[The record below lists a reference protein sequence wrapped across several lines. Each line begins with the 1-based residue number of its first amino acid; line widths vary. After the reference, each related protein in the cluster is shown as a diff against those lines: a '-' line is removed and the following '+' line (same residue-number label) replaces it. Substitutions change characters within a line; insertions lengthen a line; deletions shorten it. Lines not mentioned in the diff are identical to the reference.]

1 VADAQRAAGAA
12 HHHSVQLAEQ
22 LAWCEGQLEAAT
34 AQREADRTAAAKA
47 AASIRALEREL
58 NGCKEALVAAE
69 KKTAEVQEQSAAAV
83 EAANLQAEVIEAALA
98 NELARTQVRST
109 VGGG

>member
-1 VADAQRAAGAA
+1 VANAQRAAGAA

-34 AQREADRTAAAKA
+34 AQRESDRTAAAHA
-47 AASIRALEREL
+47 AASIRALESDL
-58 NGCKEALVAAE
+58 NECKEALKVAE
-69 KKTAEVQEQSAAAV
+69 KKASEVQEQSAAAV

-109 VGGG
+109 QW